1 MIVAQVLTGNQQE
14 NLPRQ
19 QKRALERRYQ
29 KAARRLEKL
38 AAKTGLPVTFDNAT
52 VTAYGNF
59 GLFEAMKRVIGFAD
73 ILQRHLSIQRHHNC
87 TYSAVEL
94 IETIIDSAALG
105 LVRFS
110 HMEALKHDPGYQRLK
125 GVDRV
130 ADERTLRGLL
140 SQFTPEWVEQLR
152 QVNEAVLDLKADL
165 DAPREVWLD
174 FDDTVITVFGNQEGS
189 TVGYNPHYHGRAS
202 YKAKVAFILGD
213 W

>member
-1 MIVAQVLTGNQQE
+1 M
-14 NLPRQ
+14 
-19 QKRALERRYQ
+19 
-29 KAARRLEKL
+29 
-38 AAKTGLPVTFDNAT
+38 
-52 VTAYGNF
+52 
-59 GLFEAMKRVIGFAD
+59 
-73 ILQRHLSIQRHHNC
+73 
-87 TYSAVEL
+87 
-94 IETIIDSAALG
+94 
-105 LVRFS
+105 
-110 HMEALKHDPGYQRLK
+110 
-125 GVDRV
+125 